1 MRTLK
6 RLLVALGTSL
16 LVAACV
22 PSQVSEPL
30 PMPDATCPLTIN
42 WHKIIPGKSSRQ
54 DVIDALGQP
63 SQIGNQQFGT
73 VSTPVYIYKI
83 EGGVISRFAQD
94 RVFFRPDG
102 VVDWI
107 EAIVADR
114 DGSFHLAQEV
124 VDQIGSTLDTVYMN
138 SNYDPSNPY
147 PIDVL
152 AGPDQI
158 YVWSECGLAL
168 DVHNTCSSAGQDK
181 LGCPS
186 SMDRIPT
193 NALISSTLTLRYP
206 NPYHLGGEPSPS
218 VNSVVLMEFLFPP
231 TSYKGFTETY
241 MHEIPYGGW
250 DTYLREVRGT
260 RSN

>member
-6 RLLVALGTSL
+6 IFLVALGISL
-16 LVAACV
+16 LVASCAA
-22 PSQVSEPL
+22 SQVSEPL
-30 PMPDATCPLTIN
+30 PIPDAACPLTIE

-54 DVIDALGQP
+54 DVIDAFGQP
-63 SQIGNQQFGT
+63 SQISNQQFGT
-73 VSTPVYIYKI
+73 VSTLVYIYKI

-114 DGSFHLAQEV
+114 DGSFHPAQEV
-124 VDQIGSTLDTVYMN
+124 VNQIGSTLDTAYMN
-138 SNYDPSNPY
+138 SNYDPSKPY
-147 PIDVL
+147 PLDVL

-158 YVWSECGLAL
+158 YVWSECGIAL
-168 DVHNTCSSAGQDK
+168 DVHNTCSSGEQGK
-181 LGCPS
+181 LGCQS
-186 SMDRIPT
+186 STDRIPSNT
-193 NALISSTLTLRYP
+193 PISSTLTMRYP
-206 NPYHLGGEPSPS
+206 SPYHLGGEPSPS
-218 VNSVVLMEFLFPP
+218 VNSVVLMEFLFSP

-241 MHEIPYGGW
+241 MRKIPYGSW
-250 DTYLREVRGT
+250 DTYLREIRGT